1 MDNLQLRIKKVILLF
16 FIVKISALY
25 SLGLNSYD
33 INERPDSISVNKT
46 KLTIAMSSS
55 VFVVA
60 GAYYAVKTA
69 WWYDISPDFHFDQ
82 GADLHYSKN
91 LDKVAH
97 LFGGYVVQDLYYRSF
112 RWSNMKEETA
122 LWTSFG
128 FSVFVQVMIDIKDG
142 YAPHWGFSLYDVG
155 AGALGAS
162 FPVFQHYYP
171 FLKNYKLKMSYWY
184 KDDDYGSYPRN
195 EAANIFEELPV
206 EDYPNQTYWLTW
218 NVDQVIP
225 KKYDKY
231 WPDFLDIAIGMGVD
245 DLIDYPDTN
254 GSVEWYLAFDYDL
267 EVLVKNVDSPIVKSI
282 AHYLN
287 YIKFPSPA
295 IRFTPEFKAYG
306 FYF

>member
-1 MDNLQLRIKKVILLF
+1 MTIKKLLF
-16 FIVKISALY
+16 TLIILKVLALY
-25 SLGLNSYD
+25 SIGLKESNPY
-33 INERPDSISVNKT
+33 NRTDSISVNKT
-46 KLTIAMSSS
+46 KLTIAMSTS
-55 VFVVA
+55 VLA
-60 GAYYAVKTA
+60 ITGAYYAVKTA
-69 WWYDISPDFHFDQ
+69 WWYDISPDFHFDK
-82 GADLHYSKN
+82 GADLHYCKN

-97 LFGGYVVQDLYYRSF
+97 AFGGYVIQDMYYRSF

-128 FSVFVQVMIDIKDG
+128 FSVFVQVMIDVKDG

-162 FPVFQHYYP
+162 FQVFQFYYP
-171 FLKNYKLKMSYWY
+171 SLNNFKLKMSYWY
-184 KDDDYGSYPRN
+184 KDDDYGSYPRDY
-195 EAANIFEELPV
+195 AANIFEELPV
-206 EDYPNQTYWLTW
+206 EDYPNQTYWLCW

-245 DLIDYPDTN
+245 DQIDYPDTN
-254 GSVEWYLAFDYDL
+254 GSVEWYLAFDYDI
-267 EVLVKNVDSPIVKSI
+267 EEMVKNVDSPIIKSI

-295 IRFTPEFKAYG
+295 IKFTPEFEIKP